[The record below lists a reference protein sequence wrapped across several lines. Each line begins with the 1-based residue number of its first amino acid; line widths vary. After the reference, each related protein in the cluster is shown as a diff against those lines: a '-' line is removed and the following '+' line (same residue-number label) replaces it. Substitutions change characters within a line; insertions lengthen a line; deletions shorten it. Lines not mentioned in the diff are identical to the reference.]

1 MVTKKLLSPRLIRT
15 LESLLWVAVLGFVG
29 WRVWPQ
35 VAAAFAV
42 GAPGDE
48 APAFTVTTL
57 DGEEVS
63 LESLRG
69 QVVLV
74 NFWATWCPPCRVEMP
89 GFERVYQQKKND
101 GFVIVGLSAD
111 RTGAASVQRFLDE
124 RGITFPIAMAP
135 PRIARD
141 YGGVRALPTSF
152 LIDRE
157 GRVRHTVTGIFA
169 EPALRMAVDRL
180 LSEPPSPS
188 TTSRPSSGRPPPRSS
203 TPSPLSSVPSPS

>member
-1 MVTKKLLSPRLIRT
+1 MVTKKLFSPRISRT
-15 LESLLWVAVLGFVG
+15 LESLLWVSVLGFVG

-42 GAPGDE
+42 GAPGDA
-48 APAFTVTTL
+48 APAFTVSTIE
-57 DGEEVS
+57 GEEIS

-89 GFERVYQQKKND
+89 GFERVYQQRKDD

-111 RTGAASVQRFLDE
+111 RTGSAGVKRFLEE
-124 RGITFPIAMAP
+124 RGISFPVAIAP
-135 PRIARD
+135 PRVARD

-157 GRVRHTVTGIFA
+157 GRVRHTVTGLFA

-180 LSEPPSPS
+180 LAEPPSS
-188 TTSRPSSGRPPPRSS
+188 SVSSPSSSESTSAPPSRH
-203 TPSPLSSVPSPS
+203 